1 MSSSKKYNPTKQKKS
16 PGKSS
21 VIEKKQEHQKPGGK
35 RSGRRSYDPSIF
47 PGKWQINAGL
57 FLLFVFGTIALYA
70 GDLHLGFFRVD
81 DQQYV
86 VRNPWIK
93 GISSENIS
101 YILSHPY
108 FVNYSPVHLF
118 SYMLDYAIGGL
129 NAFTFHLS
137 SNIWSGIVAGFVY
150 LVTLALMKQRF
161 IAIAAALLF
170 VLHPVHVEAVV
181 WISSRK
187 DLVAVAFL
195 LPSVLAY
202 LKYRKTDGSKKWYV
216 LSVFLFLLA
225 LAGKLSVATFP
236 AVLLALDLFVEKRPL
251 MRSLID
257 KIPFLIAG
265 LIIAVAVANA
275 QPKTGVHFDV
285 SVLANAFAQS
295 MWLLTGFG
303 NYVLYHEPPDPGSVL
318 FQIGGALMLLAI
330 FLLPLLLRKRY
341 PLAVVLIYWILFT
354 YLPTQVLS
362 FTYPVTDRYLFL
374 PSVAAVMLFAWLLF
388 EITKRLKKGQ
398 LVAASIAILVV
409 AVIWFQKTI
418 NYINEWRDPRSVW
431 YAAREKS
438 SDVQVYYNLGWNYLD
453 KAASFGA
460 KRRRAL
466 LPEEEAKKYAALVWK
481 NDTKLPQLLSELS
494 INQHNGPVENAFKD
508 DLLNKAKQYFDSAV
522 AVKGNHI
529 MGELYFHRGML
540 FLDKGDM
547 PSAKKEFLAA
557 ISEASRL
564 SFSEGQEEVF
574 VNCHYNLGIAE
585 WTLGN
590 YTEALKWIKLA
601 EEEQNKFG
609 GNWFSDLTANRKRLE
624 GIIAALSSH

>member
-1 MSSSKKYNPTKQKKS
+1 LSSPKKYNSPKHKK
-16 PGKSS
+16 PAGNAP
-21 VIEKKQEHQKPGGK
+21 VIEKKQEHQKTGDK
-35 RSGRRSYDPSIF
+35 RSRRRSYDQSIF

-93 GISSENIS
+93 GISSENIG

-129 NAFTFHLS
+129 NAFAFHLS
-137 SNIWSGIVAGFVY
+137 SNIWAGIVAGFVY
-150 LVTLALMKQRF
+150 LVTIALMKQRW
-161 IAIAAALLF
+161 IAVAAALLF

-202 LKYRKTDGSKKWYV
+202 LKYRKTDGSRKWYV

-257 KIPFLIAG
+257 KIPYLIAG
-265 LIIAVAVANA
+265 FIIAVAVANA

-303 NYVLYHEPPDPGSVL
+303 NYVLYHEPPGQGTIL
-318 FQIGGALMLLAI
+318 FQLGGALLLVAI

-374 PSVAAVMLFAWLLF
+374 PSVAAAMLFAWLVF
-388 EITKRLKKGQ
+388 ETTQRLKKGQ
-398 LVAASIAILVV
+398 LIAASIVIFVV
-409 AVIWFQKTI
+409 GVFWFQRTI

-431 YAAREKS
+431 FAARNKS
-438 SDVQVYYNLGWNYLD
+438 RDVQVYYNLGWNYLD
-453 KAASFGA
+453 KAAAFGT
-460 KRRRAL
+460 KRRKAV
-466 LPEEEAKKYAALVWK
+466 LPEDEAKKYASLVWE
-481 NDTKLPQLLSELS
+481 NDPRLPQLLTELS
-494 INQHNGPVENAFKD
+494 TNQHNGPVENAFKD

-540 FLDKGDM
+540 FIDKADM
-547 PSAKKEFLAA
+547 PAAKKEFLAA
-557 ISEASRL
+557 INEASRL
-564 SFSEGQEEVF
+564 SFTEGQEEVF

-585 WTLGN
+585 WTMGN

-609 GNWFSDLTANRKRLE
+609 GNWFPDLATNRKRLE
-624 GIIAALSSH
+624 GIIATLQSK

>member
-1 MSSSKKYNPTKQKKS
+1 LSSSKKYNPSRQKKS
-16 PGKSS
+16 AGKLT
-21 VIEKKQEHQKPGGK
+21 VIEKKQEHQKIREKRSK
-35 RSGRRSYDPSIF
+35 RSGYDQSIF

-57 FLLFVFGTIALYA
+57 FLLFVLGTIALYA
-70 GDLHLGFFRVD
+70 GDLNLGFFRVD

-86 VRNPWIK
+86 VRNPWIQ
-93 GISSENIS
+93 GINSENIS
-101 YILSHPY
+101 FILSHPY

-137 SNIWSGIVAGFVY
+137 SNTWSGVVAGFVY
-150 LVTLALMKQRF
+150 LVTLALIKQRW
-161 IAIAAALLF
+161 IAVAAALLF

-202 LKYRKTDGSKKWYV
+202 LKYRKTGGSKKWYI

-257 KIPFLIAG
+257 KIPYLIAG

-285 SVLANAFAQS
+285 SVLAKAFAQS

-303 NYVLYHEPPDPGSVL
+303 NYVLYHEPPEQGSTL
-318 FQIGGALMLLAI
+318 FQLGGAVMLVAI

-374 PSVAAVMLFAWLLF
+374 PSVAAVMLFAWLVF
-388 EITKRLKKGQ
+388 EITKKLKKGN
-398 LVAASIAILVV
+398 LIAAAIVVFVV

-453 KAASFGA
+453 KAAGFGA
-460 KRRRAL
+460 KRRKAL
-466 LPEEEAKKYAALVWK
+466 LPEEEAKKYASLVWES
-481 NDTKLPQLLSELS
+481 DPRLPQLLTELS
-494 INQHNGPVENAFKD
+494 TNQHSGPVENIFKEY
-508 DLLNKAKQYFDSAV
+508 LLNKAKQYLDSAV

-529 MGELYFHRGML
+529 TGELYFHRGML
-540 FLDKGDM
+540 FIDKGDM
-547 PSAKKEFLAA
+547 QSAKKEFLAA
-557 ISEASRL
+557 INEASRL
-564 SFSEGQEEVF
+564 SFSEGQQEVY

-590 YTEALKWIKLA
+590 YNEALKWIKLA

-609 GNWFSDLTANRKRLE
+609 GNWFPDLTENRKRLE
-624 GIIAALSSH
+624 AIIASLSSH